1 MKKQP
6 TTTKTKQYGI
16 YSVTEDYQPNGLWK
30 GYTVGCISSEGKRQG
45 KLYIKSDGREFY
57 KAKKEEEVEI

>member
-1 MKKQP
+1 MAAKKQP
-6 TTTKTKQYGI
+6 SKTKTYGI

-30 GYTVGCISSEGKRQG
+30 GYTVGCVSAEGKKQG

-57 KAKKEEEVEI
+57 KAKKEEELEI